1 MCFSAKVKTP
11 KVDTSK
17 APEPAPLTAEPT
29 SVDFGGSQDEADTT
43 GNDVSKGGRK
53 SLQVEK
59 STSAST
65 SIRNKFAGANYG
77 TV

>member
-29 SVDFGGSQDEADTT
+29 SVDFGGSQDDSDTT
-43 GNDVSKGGRK
+43 GVDVSKGGRS
-53 SLQVEK
+53 SLKVDKAQ
-59 STSAST
+59 SSSS
-65 SIRNKFAGANYG
+65 SIRNKFTGANYG

>member
-11 KVDTSK
+11 KVETK
-17 APEPAPLTAEPT
+17 AAEPAPLTAEPT
-29 SVDFGGSQDEADTT
+29 SVDFGGSQDDAETT

-59 STSAST
+59 TQSSSS
-65 SIRNKFAGANYG
+65 SIRNKFSGANYG